1 MFYHEPP
8 KVLVQELM
16 HMAAAR
22 GIIDLTAGSG
32 VWAEAALEA
41 QVPYFGL
48 VLTDV
53 HLSELRNHLI
63 KQAAGVQWR
72 AYLNNV
78 CRCKTACC
86 IFNFGFPGSGEEA
99 HPGPELAPVHG
110 NRSCPSKRS
119 SSKGQRQGEESA
131 IVASH
136 AWKRRRR
143 RRRRV

>member
-1 MFYHEPP
+1 MSRLPCQKKRKTLELPEPVFYHEPP

-53 HLSELRNHLI
+53 HLSELRAHLI
-63 KQAAGVQWR
+63 KQAADG
-72 AYLNNV
+72 
-78 CRCKTACC
+78 
-86 IFNFGFPGSGEEA
+86 
-99 HPGPELAPVHG
+99 
-110 NRSCPSKRS
+110 
-119 SSKGQRQGEESA
+119 
-131 IVASH
+131 
-136 AWKRRRR
+136 
-143 RRRRV
+143 